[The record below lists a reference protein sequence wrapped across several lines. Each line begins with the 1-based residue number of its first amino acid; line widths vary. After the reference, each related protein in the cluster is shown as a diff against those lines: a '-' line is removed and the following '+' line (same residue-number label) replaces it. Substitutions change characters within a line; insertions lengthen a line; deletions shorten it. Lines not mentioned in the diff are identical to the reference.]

1 MIIYQS
7 VNLKLSNVMI
17 HHWKGIYMTIQLDL
31 IQTVGLAVLVFMLGR
46 WIKSKVELFQKYFIP
61 APVIGGLICSVLIFI
76 GAKTNLF
83 TIEMT
88 NTLQDFFMN
97 IFFTGTGFT
106 CSFAVLKKSGKL
118 GAKLAV
124 GAVVF
129 LVVQNLVGVGLSK
142 VFGINP
148 LLGIAMG
155 SISMSGG
162 VGSGASF
169 GPTLEALG
177 ADGGTTVGVAAATFG
192 LLLGSITGGP
202 VAERLIKKYNLKSSV
217 SEQTEEKKET
227 HPLNQTTFFNSV
239 LLVLLAAFMGSYIS
253 ALLKLTGL
261 SFPYYVGC
269 LFGGAIIRNIADA
282 RKTDLRMYEID
293 VISSVSLNLFLSMA
307 LMSLNIMKLIDL
319 AVPMIVI
326 LLTQAVVMM
335 LWAYF
340 VTFRTT
346 GKDYD
351 AAVMAAGHCG
361 VGLGQTPNAVA
372 NMAAVIDR
380 NGPAPTAWFVLPVVT
395 VIFINIMN
403 PIIITFFINL
413 FS

>member
-1 MIIYQS
+1 
-7 VNLKLSNVMI
+7 
-17 HHWKGIYMTIQLDL
+17 MTITLDI
-31 IQTVGLAVLVFMLGR
+31 IQTLGLAVCVYIVGR
-46 WIKSKVELFQKYFIP
+46 WIKSKVTLFQKYFIP
-61 APVIGGLICSVLIFI
+61 APVIGGLLCSILIFA
-76 GAKTNLF
+76 GKATGLF

-106 CSFAVLKKSGKL
+106 CSLAILKKSGKL

-124 GAVVF
+124 GAVIF
-129 LVVQNLVGVGLSK
+129 LVVQNLVGAGLAG
-142 VFGINP
+142 VFGLNR

-155 SISMSGG
+155 SIAMSGG

-177 ADGGTTVGVAAATFG
+177 AEGGTTIGVAAATFG
-192 LLLGSITGGP
+192 LLLGSLTGGP
-202 VAERLIKKYNLKSSV
+202 VAERLIKKYNLKSTGAAA
-217 SEQTEEKKET
+217 SEEVKTE
-227 HPLNQTTFFNSV
+227 HPLNEKTFFDSV
-239 LLVLLAAFMGSYIS
+239 LLMLFAAFIVSYIS
-253 ALLKLTGL
+253 KLLSLTGL
-261 SFPYYVGC
+261 NFPYYVGL
-269 LFGGAIIRNIADA
+269 LFGGALVRNIADA
-282 RKTDLRMYEID
+282 RGKELRMFEID
-293 VISSVSLNLFLSMA
+293 TISNTSLNLFLSMA
-307 LMSLNIMKLIDL
+307 LMSLDINKLINL
-319 AVPMIVI
+319 ALPMIVI
-326 LLTQAVVMM
+326 LLAQAIVMM

-346 GKDYD
+346 GMDYD

-372 NMAAVIDR
+372 NMSAVIEK

-403 PIIITFFINL
+403 PIIITAFINWL
-413 FS
+413 A

>member
-1 MIIYQS
+1 
-7 VNLKLSNVMI
+7 
-17 HHWKGIYMTIQLDL
+17 MTIQLDL

-61 APVIGGLICSVLIFI
+61 APVIGGLICSVLIFL
-76 GAKTNLF
+76 GAKTNTF

-202 VAERLIKKYNLKSSV
+202 VAERLIKKYNLKSTV
-217 SEQTEEKKET
+217 TEETKEEKET
-227 HPLNQTTFFNSV
+227 HPLVQSTFFNSV
-239 LLVLLAAFMGSYIS
+239 LLVLLAAFIGSYIS

-269 LFGGAIIRNIADA
+269 LFGGALIRNIADM
-282 RKTDLRMYEID
+282 RGVDLRMYEID
-293 VISSVSLNLFLSMA
+293 VISNVSLNLFLSMA

-319 AVPMIVI
+319 AIPMIVI

-413 FS
+413 FK

>member
-1 MIIYQS
+1 
-7 VNLKLSNVMI
+7 
-17 HHWKGIYMTIQLDL
+17 MTIQLDL
-31 IQTVGLAVLVFMLGR
+31 LQTVGLAVLVFMLGR
-46 WIKSKVELFQKYFIP
+46 WIKSKVSLFQKYFIP

-76 GAKTNLF
+76 GVKTNLF
-83 TIEMT
+83 QVEMT

-106 CSFAVLKKSGKL
+106 CSIAVIKKSGKL
-118 GAKLAV
+118 GAILAV
-124 GAVVF
+124 GAVSF

-142 VFGINP
+142 VFGLNP

-202 VAERLIKKYNLKSSV
+202 VAERLIKKYNLKSTAT
-217 SEQTEEKKET
+217 ETTEEKKEI
-227 HPLNQTTFFNSV
+227 HELSQNSFFNSL
-239 LLVLLAAFMGSYIS
+239 LLVLLAAFIGSYIS
-253 ALLKLTGL
+253 ALLKMTGL

-269 LFGGAIIRNIADA
+269 LFGGALVRNIADA
-282 RKTDLRMYEID
+282 RGVELRMYEID
-293 VISSVSLNLFLSMA
+293 VISNCSLNLFLSMA

-340 VTFRTT
+340 VTFRTM

-372 NMAAVIDR
+372 NMAAIIDR
-380 NGPAPTAWFVLPVVT
+380 NGPAPTAWFVLPVIT

-413 FS
+413 FK